1 MFEGLRA
8 ALRAALDSATQPPNW
23 RDLRAELHAAAVQ
36 GRAAVAKMRDDLA
49 ATEREALIER
59 RHLDDAKRRGRM
71 AAEIDDR
78 ETVEVAERFVARHG
92 ERLAVLERKLEV
104 QRAELQL
111 AERDVGE
118 MVAQLKEVDLR
129 AGVRTPRAAGES
141 TGSEGENDALG
152 GELDRRAREAE
163 AEARLRD
170 LKKRMGR

>member
-1 MFEGLRA
+1 MFDGLRA
-8 ALRAALDSATQPPNW
+8 ALRAALDSAGQPPNW

-36 GRAAVAKMRDDLA
+36 GRAAVAKMRDDLTR
-49 ATEREALIER
+49 TEHEVTIER
-59 RHLDDAKRRGRM
+59 HHLDDARRRGKL
-71 AAEIDDR
+71 AAEIDDQ
-78 ETVEVAERFVARHG
+78 ETVEVAERFVGRHG

-111 AERDVGE
+111 AERDVAE

-129 AGVRTPRAAGES
+129 AGVRPPRGASEAGAAADDDE
-141 TGSEGENDALG
+141 ALG
-152 GELDRRAREAE
+152 GTMDQRAREAE